1 MTQSQYDKCLAEMF
15 GLRRFGIKLGLD
27 IIDAMLKAL
36 DRPERKF
43 ACIHVAGTN
52 GKGSIAS
59 ALAAILQTAGL
70 RVGLYT
76 SPHLVRFNERI
87 CINNQY
93 ISDHEV
99 VNAWHAAKAA
109 APKEREAT
117 FFEYTTAMALYA
129 FARAEVDWAVIE
141 TGMGGRMDA
150 TNILQPRLCIIS
162 NISLEHRFY
171 LGSTIAQITGEK
183 AGIIKP
189 DTPVITGVHQKSAI
203 EVIEKTAARNNAP
216 VFRKGKDFR
225 IRRSPKSDAGNFG
238 FTYKGI
244 DHKWTDMRS
253 SLQGIHQLDNA
264 ALVLAACEVLMDQGT
279 AIDVSRI
286 KDGLANVRWPGRL
299 EMIDTTPPMI
309 LDGAHN
315 LIAARRLAAFLSD
328 TAADKNITLVIGIL
342 DDKPCQA
349 MLNTLVPLCQRVI
362 VTRPVIDRSL
372 PARVIEAGVKK
383 LTDHVEIVESVRDA
397 VFYAMETTANT
408 DLICVAG
415 SLYVVGEAKAAL
427 EGARAPEPV

>member
-1 MTQSQYDKCLAEMF
+1 MTQSQYDQCLAEMF

-27 IIDAMLKAL
+27 IIDAMLDGL
-36 DRPERKF
+36 GRPERKF

-59 ALAAILQTAGL
+59 ALAAILQAAGL

-93 ISDHEV
+93 ISDQEV
-99 VNAWHAAKAA
+99 VNAWHAARAA

-129 FARAEVDWAVIE
+129 FARADVDWAVIE

-189 DTPVITGVHQKSAI
+189 NTPVITGVHQKSAI
-203 EVIEKTAARNNAP
+203 EVVEKTAAQNNAP
-216 VFRKGKDFR
+216 VFRKGRDFR
-225 IRRSPKSDAGNFG
+225 IRRNPKADAGNFR
-238 FTYKGI
+238 FTYTGI

-264 ALVLAACEVLMDQGT
+264 
-279 AIDVSRI
+279 S
-286 KDGLANVRWPGRL
+286 
-299 EMIDTTPPMI
+299 
-309 LDGAHN
+309 
-315 LIAARRLAAFLSD
+315 
-328 TAADKNITLVIGIL
+328 
-342 DDKPCQA
+342 
-349 MLNTLVPLCQRVI
+349 
-362 VTRPVIDRSL
+362 
-372 PARVIEAGVKK
+372 
-383 LTDHVEIVESVRDA
+383 
-397 VFYAMETTANT
+397 
-408 DLICVAG
+408 
-415 SLYVVGEAKAAL
+415 
-427 EGARAPEPV
+427 